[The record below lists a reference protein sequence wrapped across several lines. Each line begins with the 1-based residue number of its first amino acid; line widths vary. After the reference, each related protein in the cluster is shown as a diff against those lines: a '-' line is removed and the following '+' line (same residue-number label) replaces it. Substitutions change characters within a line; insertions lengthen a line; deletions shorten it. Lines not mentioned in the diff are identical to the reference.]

1 MNERKP
7 TAVGLHVTLSP
18 REPAFTAR
26 ERPAHQIA
34 SDALMFLRAGK
45 HSPPRGRPPALRDHG
60 IPLERPSVK
69 QVFHDAASH
78 CLAPGANR

>member
-45 HSPPRGRPPALRDHG
+45 HSPPRGRVRMRPDPVHPPFVTTEFPWSVLR
-60 IPLERPSVK
+60 
-69 QVFHDAASH
+69 
-78 CLAPGANR
+78 